1 MNGNNI
7 IKSVINTDTKQE
19 EDQLIIENVSEFKLI
34 GVSNNLIIV
43 QYRTRFG
50 EGFLEALDFNTF
62 ASAWKRP
69 FSSIKQSIV
78 SKHGVLFFN
87 HKDQDLISLELG
99 SAANTSTLNITKL
112 ISPQAPSDNQI
123 ESKIDKAN
131 LIKVC
136 R

>member
-1 MNGNNI
+1 MC
-7 IKSVINTDTKQE
+7 S
-19 EDQLIIENVSEFKLI
+19 IEPA
-34 GVSNNLIIV
+34 
-43 QYRTRFG
+43 FG

-87 HKDQDLISLELG
+87 HKDQDLISLELA

-112 ISPQAPSDNQI
+112 ISPPRHPSDNQI

-131 LIKVC
+131 LIKVMPLKSKLMALI
-136 R
+136 RVKNKPRIIFIR